1 MKIAVLLATF
11 NRKEKTLSCL
21 RSLFSQKNAEGIDF
35 EVFITDDSSADG
47 TVEAIKK
54 EFPLIHIFNGNGSLF
69 WAGGMRSSWTEA
81 RKTKHDH
88 YLLLNDDTILDEY
101 AIAKLLSYYNLPENA
116 LPAICIG
123 STKDNASGE
132 ISYGGQKLY
141 NSNRVQCFNIFS
153 ETEYL
158 ECDMA
163 NSNIMLVADK
173 VVEKIGILSDKYTHC
188 IADFDYSLTAKKAGF
203 KVVVV
208 PGVLGYCTDD
218 HDLNW
223 KPASE
228 SLNTRLKYLKS
239 PKGLAY
245 NEYLQFVKSHF
256 PLHLPAAFLKLW
268 IKTLFPVMWG
278 KLKS

>member
-21 RSLFSQKNAEGIDF
+21 RSLFNQKNIEGIDI
-35 EVFITDDSSADG
+35 EVFITDDASADG

-54 EFPLIHIFNGNGSLF
+54 EFPLIHIFNGTGSLF
-69 WAGGMRSSWTEA
+69 WAGGMRNSWGEA
-81 RKTKHDH
+81 RKTKQDQ

-101 AIAKLLSYYNLPENA
+101 AVFKLLSYYSFYKNTV
-116 LPAICIG
+116 PAICIG
-123 STKDNASGE
+123 STKDLVSGQ

-141 NSNRVQCFNIFS
+141 NKNKVQCFNIFS
-153 ETEYL
+153 ETEYMV
-158 ECDMA
+158 CDMA
-163 NSNIMLVADK
+163 NSNIMLVPHE
-173 VVEKIGILSDKYTHC
+173 VVEKIGILSDRYTHC

-223 KPASE
+223 KPAKV
-228 SLNTRLKYLKS
+228 SLKQRLKYLKS